1 MASYIDLL
9 LHPVAT
15 VNLFHHAT
23 IQLIDT
29 ITGGSSTPN
38 LDLGSSLPGSGSGGS
53 GSGTGSGIGNCMGSG
68 SAASLS
74 GGVSCGGA
82 SGSGLVP
89 PNN

>member
-1 MASYIDLL
+1 MT
-9 LHPVAT
+9 T
-15 VNLFHHAT
+15 VNLFHHAS

-38 LDLGSSLPGSGSGGS
+38 LDLGSSLPGSGSGT

-82 SGSGLVP
+82 SGSGVVP